1 MTLRRVCP
9 VCAVSCGNPSALDHL
24 PESATELQC
33 LTPLYPWE
41 PPAHATSPQS
51 VSSVRGVPWEPPG
64 PCDYST
70 ECVQRCAV
78 SRVTSQPWVICL
90 SPLLELQ
97 CLTPCL
103 AWVRQLVLMRPN
115 SDVIRW
121 SMKGG
126 ASIPPCISGTIF
138 RSG

>member
-1 MTLRRVCP
+1 M
-9 VCAVSCGNPSALDHL
+9 VSCGNPSALDHL

-33 LTPLYPWE
+33 LTPLYSWE
-41 PPAHATSPQS
+41 PPAPATFSTECVQRAWCP
-51 VSSVRGVPWEPPG
+51 VGAPG

-103 AWVRQLVLMRPN
+103 AWVRPLVLMRPN